1 MLVLYHHGGW
11 GYLGSD
17 LNAMLLH
24 WLGEFLRGVGMNDKF
39 RGYLFLLVHEMSV
52 SSQSS
57 IFPEMTVVASLG

>member
-39 RGYLFLLVHEMSV
+39 RCLSHHNPQFSRK
-52 SSQSS
+52 
-57 IFPEMTVVASLG
+57 